1 MSDENNNPVTQHQ
14 VIAEESTNEP
24 KTHEE
29 EKKEK
34 ALQTFS
40 RKNTEGVNISVKVYS
55 PSQVYYDGLAFSV
68 TATNDTGEFDVLP
81 KHHPFISLLNA
92 CDLVVRTVNE
102 GNRKISISGGLI
114 HVKEDKIIVFLDI

>member
-1 MSDENNNPVTQHQ
+1 MSDENNNQVTQHQ
-14 VIAEESTNEP
+14 VITEESTNEP

-29 EKKEK
+29 EKREK
-34 ALQTFS
+34 ALGTFT
-40 RKNTEGVNISVKVYS
+40 RKNTDGVNISVKVYS
-55 PSQVYYDGLAFSV
+55 PSQVYFDGLAFSV

-92 CDLVVRTVNE
+92 CDLVVRTVSE

>member
-1 MSDENNNPVTQHQ
+1 MSDENNSPVTQHQ
-14 VIAEESTNEP
+14 VIAEESTTGP
-24 KTHEE
+24 KTQEE
-29 EKKEK
+29 EKRQK
-34 ALQTFS
+34 ALNTFS
-40 RKNTEGVNISVKVYS
+40 RKNTDGVNISVKVYS